1 MRVIIAV
8 LTQRASQSV
17 IALPLLLW
25 QFHDGLGFLTNH
37 GVLSNTFEASLQTV
51 NPKLTLPYWDFTI
64 ETSSA
69 GASGDTSAY
78 QSQTKTPIFQESWF
92 GSVDHTDDMVS
103 MLLLPKASERGS
115 LKCMCGF
122 MFLRERP
129 TYRTDGRRP
138 RLRPLAKYRQFTG
151 CGREI
156 KSGVC
161 VPTNDGPALGAH
173 LLVRFV
179 YTRLQIRP
187 GFPKYVPYVRLPPT
201 SGEGR
206 PLGLHRDPEDE
217 KEQPWRCRAGRVQQ
231 APGTMERQRPSVS
244 TEHGTSM
251 RRGGAFFTPG

>member
-8 LTQRASQSV
+8 LTQRASQSF

-138 RLRPLAKYRQFTG
+138 RLRPLAKSTASSPGVDGRSNRGYASRQMMG
-151 CGREI
+151 
-156 KSGVC
+156 
-161 VPTNDGPALGAH
+161 
-173 LLVRFV
+173 
-179 YTRLQIRP
+179 
-187 GFPKYVPYVRLPPT
+187 
-201 SGEGR
+201 
-206 PLGLHRDPEDE
+206 
-217 KEQPWRCRAGRVQQ
+217 
-231 APGTMERQRPSVS
+231 RPSVRTCS
-244 TEHGTSM
+244 SGLYTQGCKSVRGFRNTCRMSAYPLLQVKDGRWAFTEIPKM
-251 RRGGAFFTPG
+251 RKNNPGGVEPDVYSKLRAPWNVNDRA